1 MPKVKQT
8 AAEITAEVELQLSQR
23 RFILEAMNTAATVI
37 QVPVITAFVWYYLSR
52 TNAALGALNKAILAA
67 ELAPIVGDIQ
77 FPPGVLLGAAME
89 SSEDFLN
96 ILDGKGILDADK
108 IKEGAKEAVEDTGD
122 VLADVLVGV
131 TGLGKGF
138 NCQEQE
144 SAVFDARVAALAE
157 GQNVAEKF
165 LNTTA
170 YGLLLKS
177 LKTNGCDRPGY
188 LSEEK
193 WREL

>member
-1 MPKVKQT
+1 
-8 AAEITAEVELQLSQR
+8 
-23 RFILEAMNTAATVI
+23 MNTAATVI

>member
-1 MPKVKQT
+1 MPKLKQT
-8 AAEITAEVELQLSQR
+8 PAEVKAEVELQLSQR

-37 QVPVITAFVWYYLSR
+37 QVPVVTAFVWYYLSR

-67 ELAPIVGDIQ
+67 ELAPLVGDIE

-89 SSEDFLN
+89 SSEDFFN
-96 ILDGKGILDADK
+96 ILDDAGVIDAK
-108 IKEGAKEAVEDTGD
+108 KLKEAALEGVEDTGD
-122 VLADVLVGV
+122 VLGGILVGV

-138 NCQEQE
+138 SCQEQE
-144 SAVFDARVAALAE
+144 SAVFDARVAALE
-157 GQNVAEKF
+157 EKNP
-165 LNTTA
+165 LIKGGHTIA

-177 LKTNGCDRPGY
+177 LKKNGCDRPGY